1 MWFPSGLGPSFKDVL
16 PTEPVRPS
24 NGARWVSRSSRS
36 LGRPRTDR
44 QFDCERRRQ
53 DLLDQRS
60 RRWCRMIFT
69 LAVSFAIVAR
79 GFPVDKAI
87 ATLLAMVG
95 LS

>member
-1 MWFPSGLGPSFKDVL
+1 
-16 PTEPVRPS
+16 
-24 NGARWVSRSSRS
+24 
-36 LGRPRTDR
+36 
-44 QFDCERRRQ
+44 
-53 DLLDQRS
+53 
-60 RRWCRMIFT
+60 MIFT